1 LDLFGID
8 ITLLIPIVAGVALA
22 GIMALVFYFVILKP
36 RITQPLP
43 NERPLGFW
51 SIWLPKGFGLKAG
64 NATTARHTLERE
76 FTRLIENET
85 DETVKR
91 QLKDAQKIF
100 DVFYPIA
107 HKVGR
112 ETFIYL
118 FDKNPEDQR
127 FMDVDPNQNDSYI
140 IHGVQDVISKGEYGG
155 LQVLG
160 LKIDPQTKSFSE
172 LEENLMEIGLDIVK
186 YITNAAK
193 NVEEIYEL
201 KDELKFTKESLKKG
215 LDERAEMRSK
225 LDRAM
230 SALSQKPLTQSE
242 EVKLKGTFVEKM
254 KEWFRPIQLITALA
268 AFLLAPYILT
278 WMNVQVEYPITSYF
292 AALVTILGFFI
303 IPIGK
308 KIFGRWLS

>member
-1 LDLFGID
+1 MDLFGID
-8 ITLLIPIVAGVALA
+8 ITLLIPLVAGVSLA

-43 NERPLGFW
+43 NERPLGYW

-76 FTRLIENET
+76 FTRLIENEPDQT
-85 DETVKR
+85 MKS
-91 QLKDAQKIF
+91 QLEEAQKIF
-100 DVFYPIA
+100 ELFQPIA

-118 FDKNPEDQR
+118 FDANPQDQR
-127 FMDVDPNQNDSYI
+127 FMDVDPNQNDSYL
-140 IHGVQDVISKGEYGG
+140 IHGVQDAVSVGEYGG
-155 LQVLG
+155 LQFLG
-160 LKIDPQTKSFSE
+160 LKINPETKAFSE
-172 LEENLMEIGLDIVK
+172 DDKKLMRTGLEIIK

-193 NVEEIYEL
+193 NVEQIYEL
-201 KDELKFTKESLKKG
+201 KDELKFTKETLKTTYEKI
-215 LDERAEMRSK
+215 AEMRSK

-230 SALSQKPLTQSE
+230 SALNQKPLTQSE

-254 KEWFRPIQLITALA
+254 KEWFRPIQLATAFA
-268 AFLLAPYILT
+268 SFLLAPWILT
-278 WMNVQVEYPITSYF
+278 WTNIQVEYPISAYF
-292 AALVTILGFFI
+292 TALVTILGFFS

-308 KIFGRWLS
+308 KIFGRWLG

>member
-1 LDLFGID
+1 MDLFGID
-8 ITLLIPIVAGVALA
+8 LVYLIPIIAGITLA

-43 NERPLGFW
+43 NERPLGYW

-76 FTRLIENET
+76 FTRLIENEPDT
-85 DETVKR
+85 NIKT
-91 QLKDAQKIF
+91 QLEEAQKIF
-100 DVFYPIA
+100 SLFQPIA

-118 FDKNPEDQR
+118 FDLNPQDQQ

-140 IHGVQDVISKGEYGG
+140 IHGVQDAISVGEYGG
-155 LQVLG
+155 LQFLG
-160 LKIDPQTKSFSE
+160 LKLNPETKSFSE
-172 LEENLMEIGLDIVK
+172 DDKKLMRTGLEIVK
-186 YITNAAK
+186 YITDAAK
-193 NVEEIYEL
+193 NVEKIYEL
-201 KDELKFTKESLKKG
+201 KDELKFTKESSKKG
-215 LDERAEMRSK
+215 LEERAEMRSK

-278 WMNVQVEYPITSYF
+278 WTNVRVEYPITSYF
-292 AALVTILGFFI
+292 AALVTILGFFS

-308 KIFGRWLS
+308 KIFGRWLG